1 MTEQQLL
8 NELAEIK
15 LKITR
20 LETVM
25 SRKNAQTSE
34 GVTKVYSDARDAQE
48 ALLEYSEETD
58 SAISVIEDALC
69 ELSKEE

>member
-20 LETVM
+20 VESAM
-25 SRKNAQTSE
+25 SIKNAQTSV
-34 GVTKVYSDARDAQE
+34 GVTKVYSDSRDAQE

>member
-15 LKITR
+15 LKITQ
-20 LETVM
+20 LENAM

-34 GVTKVYSDARDAQE
+34 GVTKAYSDARDAQD

>member
-20 LETVM
+20 LENAM
-25 SRKNAQTSE
+25 SRKNAQTN
-34 GVTKVYSDARDAQE
+34 GAVTKVYSDARDAQE
-48 ALLEYSEETD
+48 ALLEYAEETD

-69 ELSKEE
+69 ELSKEA